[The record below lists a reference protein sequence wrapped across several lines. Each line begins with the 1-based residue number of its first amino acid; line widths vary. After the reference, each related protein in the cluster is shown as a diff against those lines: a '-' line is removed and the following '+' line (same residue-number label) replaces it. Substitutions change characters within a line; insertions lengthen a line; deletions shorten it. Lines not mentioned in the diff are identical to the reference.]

1 MLNGYVLIKDLPLQD
16 NVTENGIIIPKDK
29 YQRVAQICAVCED
42 SKFLVGEII
51 IKPIGRSTPVKID
64 DVEYECIRESL
75 IFAKL

>member
-42 SKFLVGEII
+42 SKFFVGEII